1 MCKKVTR
8 NSKGNSSLVEDKYDE
23 WRKMEKTNLRFF
35 QKWFPG
41 TTAGGCLNPTTGV
54 VIKFYYN
61 TWMKQIMIL
70 HKYAVEE
77 H

>member
-1 MCKKVTR
+1 
-8 NSKGNSSLVEDKYDE
+8 
-23 WRKMEKTNLRFF
+23 MEKDGKDEFEFF

-41 TTAGGCLNPTTGV
+41 ATAGGCLNSITGV

-70 HKYAVEE
+70 HKYAIEE

>member
-1 MCKKVTR
+1 MGKDGK
-8 NSKGNSSLVEDKYDE
+8 DE
-23 WRKMEKTNLRFF
+23 LEVF
-35 QKWFPG
+35 QKWFPNA
-41 TTAGGCLNPTTGV
+41 TAGGCLNSITGV
-54 VIKFYYN
+54 LFKFYYN